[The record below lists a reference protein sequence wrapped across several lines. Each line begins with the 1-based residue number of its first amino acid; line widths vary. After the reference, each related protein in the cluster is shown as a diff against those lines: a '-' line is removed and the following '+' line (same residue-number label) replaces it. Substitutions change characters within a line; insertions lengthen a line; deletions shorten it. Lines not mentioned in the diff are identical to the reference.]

1 MKKIALVAM
10 VLLALAQVAAASEF
24 TGTYADAKA
33 QAASLGKPL
42 LIDFFAEW

>member
-10 VLLALAQVAAASEF
+10 VLLALVQVAAASEF

-33 QAASLGKPL
+33 QAASLGMPL
-42 LIDFFAEW
+42 LIVFFAEW

>member
-10 VLLALAQVAAASEF
+10 VLLALVQVAAAAEF
-24 TGTYADAKA
+24 TGTYAEAKA
-33 QAASLGKPL
+33 QAASLGKPI